1 MIHRRAAHPLLGRVT
16 LHYFLMDQMT
26 RSRDLLH
33 LIIVYSYGV
42 HSYTDHLPRHGPYH
56 RNNFITGSA
65 YTELGG
71 SVGHDFHARRDPEIP
86 HAVTILRSITAS
98 LIDHLRYIFD
108 TSPVSTASQ
117 LIFDFCTSY
126 SPVSSV
132 PTLGM
137 PTHTCLFIAS
147 HDCSLLQLQSYRSV
161 PQRPHLVS
169 RFHGATFT
177 PTPP

>member
-1 MIHRRAAHPLLGRVT
+1 
-16 LHYFLMDQMT
+16 MT

-137 PTHTCLFIAS
+137 PTMPFSRPTTTF
-147 HDCSLLQLQSYRSV
+147 HDTRSSRYGGLLESYISLPYCSLLELQSYSSV